1 MNSKTLLI
9 FTRTPLHVGAGSSV
23 SAVDQPIIRERATG
37 HPVIPGSSV
46 KGVLR
51 AHFSITAKDCVK
63 ELFGP
68 EPGNFSDD
76 EAAAG
81 ALSFSEARPV
91 LFPVRSARGA
101 YALVTC
107 PLALSRYDR
116 DACLKL
122 AVPAEP
128 ADNQCLSGE
137 TVNNNGKVV
146 LEEYCFERTGE
157 FPSEWSS
164 HLSNVLDDAVL
175 KAAENRFVLLS
186 DGDFAHFVR
195 NACEVRQ
202 HVGINPETGTARKG
216 VLFNEECVPSE
227 TLFHTSLSILRNAP
241 EDNPVFSTLA
251 QEQLLQF
258 GGDATTGLGFCTV
271 KLN

>member
-1 MNSKTLLI
+1 MKSKTLLI

-37 HPVIPGSSV
+37 HPVIPGSSI

-51 AHFSITAKDCVK
+51 SHFENTNKDCVK

-68 EPGNFSDD
+68 GPDESDKD
-76 EAAAG
+76 AAAG

-91 LFPVRSARGA
+91 LFPVRSAKGA

-116 DACLKL
+116 DGGLNL
-122 AVPAEP
+122 SVPSEP
-128 ADNQCLSGE
+128 KDNTCLSGE

-146 LEEYCFERTGE
+146 LEEYCFSRTGD
-157 FPSEWSS
+157 FPPEWSS
-164 HLSNVLDDAVL
+164 HLSSVLEDAVL
-175 KAAENRFVLLS
+175 KAAEKRFVLLN
-186 DGDFAHFVR
+186 DGDFAHFVK

-202 HVGINPETGTARKG
+202 HVGINPETGTQIDG

-227 TLFHTSLSILRNAP
+227 TLFHTSLSILRKATEENQ
-241 EDNPVFSTLA
+241 VFTSLA
-251 QEQLLQF
+251 KEQLLQF